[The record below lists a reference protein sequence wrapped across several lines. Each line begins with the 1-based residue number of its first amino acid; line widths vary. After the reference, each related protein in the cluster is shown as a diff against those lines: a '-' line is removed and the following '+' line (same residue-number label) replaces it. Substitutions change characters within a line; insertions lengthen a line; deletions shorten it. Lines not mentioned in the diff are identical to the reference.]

1 MAARDAPTL
10 TPSKRSSQVNWQA
23 KALCQVKAREVQMEH
38 QARCNSL
45 SCIWSDSM
53 VIRDPSR
60 MASSRTSY
68 PEGRHT
74 ALRESME
81 EITTKSRELPIVA
94 ANTVA

>member
-1 MAARDAPTL
+1 
-10 TPSKRSSQVNWQA
+10 
-23 KALCQVKAREVQMEH
+23 
-38 QARCNSL
+38 
-45 SCIWSDSM
+45 M